1 MNTIQRATFSLST
14 FRRSS
19 QHKHR
24 AERNRRDSRRG
35 RFEEL
40 ERRMVLSSLA
50 LTPLTLPQ
58 DTMRVAYSQA
68 ITTTGDSNPI
78 TLTVT
83 NIKHAITGLTVP
95 SSGSGS
101 LLING
106 TPTAAGTETFTVTAT
121 DSLGAKTSHNYSLTV
136 NPVIGFTPAT
146 LPGDTLPGNGDS
158 LSGPVTYSQTITT
171 SGGTGPVNLVIS
183 NLQNPQSLPL
193 TVQNNGTSISIS
205 GTPTFAGTET
215 FTVIATDSVG
225 ATSQNSYTIAV
236 NPPLTLP
243 ALTLPADPEYN
254 VIPYN
259 QAVTSSGGSSPVSM
273 AVTSTSGASLGLTM
287 TSSNGTLTFSGVPTA
302 YGTETFNVQATDAA
316 GVTATNSYIV
326 TADQYNPSGVVFTSV
341 TGGFDAGC
349 ASFIDSNQNIVVAGI
364 SNSAVINAVRYQP
377 NGCLDTSFNG
387 TGFTTTPGPKNYQ
400 NWAYAAADYPSAGGD
415 KIVVGGIYLGS
426 SADDFAVV
434 RYNNNGS
441 LDTSFGSGGEAVTDI
456 GGFGYGRVDSVV
468 VLPDGDIAAG
478 GAMQGDTYGICF
490 ALASY
495 TPAGKLDT
503 TFHPGAGDPVA
514 FTTQKGTV
522 TTDISGSTHEYITSM
537 ALQTVGTQTY
547 ILAGGLA
554 VINGSSNY
562 VLVRYNLNGSL
573 DTTFGT
579 NGIVIQ
585 PSGGGMPALAV
596 DSPTGNIYLGGE
608 AGGDLAIDQ
617 FSPSGVLDTAY
628 TNNVTAAAVAGGI
641 SGPGYGESNM
651 AVQPQADGTV
661 KIVAGAATVP
671 AGLTLPSGIAY
682 DPNYSQALVRFN
694 ADGTLDTSFGVDGY
708 AVAPSSSP
716 LQLQL
721 SSVNVQSDGD
731 IVYAGGSSIS
741 SLSRQ
746 FVTAVQFSPDGQLNT
761 SFGNP
766 TAQGQTLSSG
776 AAMAVM
782 AAPAATGDTA
792 SKSGEPS
799 VRIKDSPVVDAPQAL
814 PSVVSWTVSVPAPIV
829 GPRWIKSIGGP
840 EAAVRQANTPH
851 GLSAWSVDRVLAELG
866 ALDLLAE

>member
-1 MNTIQRATFSLST
+1 MSDRHARI
-14 FRRSS
+14 
-19 QHKHR
+19 
-24 AERNRRDSRRG
+24 D
-35 RFEEL
+35 
-40 ERRMVLSSLA
+40 
-50 LTPLTLPQ
+50 
-58 DTMRVAYSQA
+58 
-68 ITTTGDSNPI
+68 PI
-78 TLTVT
+78 IW
-83 NIKHAITGLTVP
+83 NEIKEQK
-95 SSGSGS
+95 
-101 LLING
+101 N
-106 TPTAAGTETFTVTAT
+106 
-121 DSLGAKTSHNYSLTV
+121 
-136 NPVIGFTPAT
+136 
-146 LPGDTLPGNGDS
+146 
-158 LSGPVTYSQTITT
+158 SQTITT

-193 TVQNNGTSISIS
+193 TVQNNGTSILIS
-205 GTPTFAGTET
+205 GTPTFTGTET

-243 ALTLPADPEYN
+243 GLTLPADPEYN
-254 VIPYN
+254 VIPYD
-259 QAVTSSGGSSPVSM
+259 QTVTSSGGSSPVST
-273 AVTSTSGASLGLTM
+273 AVTSTSGASLGLTL

-341 TGGFDAGC
+341 TGGCDTGC

-426 SADDFAVV
+426 STDEFAVV

-441 LDTSFGSGGEAVTDI
+441 LDTSFGSGGEALTNI
-456 GGFGYGRVDSVV
+456 AGYDSRVDGLV
-468 VLPDGDIAAG
+468 VLPNGDIVAG
-478 GAMQGDTYGICF
+478 GAAEGLGTGGTLGIYC
-490 ALASY
+490 ALACY

-503 TFHPGAGDPVA
+503 TFHPGAGDPIA
-514 FTTQKGTV
+514 FTTSKGTV

-547 ILAGGLA
+547 ILAAGLA
-554 VINGSSNY
+554 TINGTTNY
-562 VLVRYNLNGSL
+562 VIVRYNLNGSL
-573 DTTFGT
+573 DTAFGA
-579 NGIVIQ
+579 NGVAME

-596 DSPTGNIYLGGE
+596 DPSTGNIYLGGQ
-608 AGGDLAIDQ
+608 AGGDLAIDR

-628 TNNVTAAAVAGGI
+628 TNNVTAAAVAGCI
-641 SGPGYGESNM
+641 SAAGYGQSNM
-651 AVQPQADGTV
+651 AVQPQVDGTV
-661 KIVAGAATVP
+661 EIIAGGATVP

-682 DPNYSQALVRFN
+682 DPNYSQAFVRFN

-721 SSVNVQSDGD
+721 CSVSVQSNGN

-741 SLSRQ
+741 STSRQ
-746 FVTAVQFSPDGQLNT
+746 FVTAVQFSPDGILNT
-761 SFGNP
+761 GFGNP
-766 TAQGQTLSSG
+766 TAQGQSG
-776 AAMAVM
+776 STDVAMAAMAVR
-782 AAPAATGDTA
+782 TVTDDT
-792 SKSGEPS
+792 
-799 VRIKDSPVVDAPQAL
+799 
-814 PSVVSWTVSVPAPIV
+814 T
-829 GPRWIKSIGGP
+829 
-840 EAAVRQANTPH
+840 
-851 GLSAWSVDRVLAELG
+851 G
-866 ALDLLAE
+866 ALVSTHRFGSMIRPS